1 MGHFNLS
8 GCINMQKCPYC
19 NVWFK
24 NQHALSVHIAM
35 AHKRHTPKDKWVSDG
50 PMFEIQKI
58 LKRYGVK

>member
-1 MGHFNLS
+1 
-8 GCINMQKCPYC
+8 MQKCPYC

-35 AHKRHTPKDKWVSDG
+35 AHKRHTPRDKWVSDG